1 MKNFHLIVIAVIAGG
16 AAVFMINKRF
26 TELENKAAPKTV
38 TFWKAAADIPPAR
51 YTVQE
56 AAGEGMLVKVEGI
69 PEGFAKSYR
78 EAVDM
83 AEYES
88 GTKSKR
94 IHRAIQAGNFLLLS
108 HLEETARDE
117 IASRIPPGQ
126 RAISIMVNQSTAVSY
141 LPSPGDVVD
150 IYRIVTTPS
159 ADEPGG
165 KKMESLLVAENISIF
180 AVDAAVADPEQAGV
194 ARPSSYASI
203 TVAGPQ
209 HMIEKLLVEK
219 KKGQLELTL
228 RSSRQSGG

>member
-1 MKNFHLIVIAVIAGG
+1 MKNFHLIVIAVIAGA

-38 TFWKAAADIPPAR
+38 TFWKAAADIPPGR

-56 AAGEGMLVKVEGI
+56 AAGEGLLVKVGGI
-69 PEGFAKSYR
+69 PEAFAKSYR

-88 GTKSKR
+88 GTSAKR
-94 IHRAIQAGNFLLLS
+94 IHRAMQAGNFLLLS

-126 RAISIMVNQSTAVSY
+126 RATSIMVNQSTAVSY
-141 LPSPGDVVD
+141 LPSPGDIVD
-150 IYRIVTTPS
+150 IYRIVTTPDPD
-159 ADEPGG
+159 APGG
-165 KKMESLLVAENISIF
+165 KKMEPLLVAESVSIF

-194 ARPSSYASI
+194 ARPASYASI
-203 TVAGPQ
+203 TVAGPP
-209 HMIEKLLVEK
+209 HLIEKLLIEK

-228 RSSRQSGG
+228 RSSRSGG

>member
-1 MKNFHLIVIAVIAGG
+1 MKNFHLIVIAVIAGV

-38 TFWKAAADIPPAR
+38 TFWKAAADLPPGR

-56 AAGEGMLVKVEGI
+56 AAGEGLLVKVGGI
-69 PEGFAKSYR
+69 PEAFAKSYR
-78 EAVDM
+78 EAVDL

-94 IHRAIQAGNFLLLS
+94 IHRALQAGNFLLLS

-117 IASRIPPGQ
+117 IASRIPAGQ
-126 RAISIMVNQSTAVSY
+126 LAISIMVNQSTAVSY

-165 KKMESLLVAENISIF
+165 KKMETVRVAQSVRIF

-194 ARPSSYASI
+194 ARPDSYASI
-203 TVAGPQ
+203 TVAGPP
-209 HMIEKLLVEK
+209 HLIEKLLIEK
-219 KKGQLELTL
+219 KMGQLELTL
-228 RSSRQSGG
+228 RSSRTEG